1 MKLGISFVA
10 LFLVAAVD
18 AQNVC
23 NDRVQISDWESLSE
37 PIYQLISS
45 EEYVNTLLEQL
56 QAGTSTAVYSSAGFN
71 QIYGNLLTQTVPGTG
86 ATVQQVLDGLTG
98 IHAGCSVYLIGGVV
112 RDVILTSKTGA
123 PLSVKDFDIQMQCGE
138 TWNKTVFCNEVYEF
152 CETNYGQGVCSKCN
166 FSLSIGFI
174 TIGNED
180 ERGTVDTH
188 HWSEIINNEPVRSW
202 EFSVTTMV
210 YEHVYKYIID
220 LSGLGMG
227 DICQDPPFFQIPVKN
242 SLWNQWLGFQSQ
254 GELRY
259 WKLRIKTFV
268 TDEPTEKFLVS
279 KSYDLINSDEEEDR
293 VDFGD
298 FYCLELLVADGFDD
312 ITITCLADDQDRLNE
327 LTAVKQTVDAIFQ
340 HDIDEVEGGGTWD
353 RLVEDG
359 KIPGIIIEGNVK
371 NKQVQHLISLVL
383 LFCCTLATVQ

>member
-1 MKLGISFVA
+1 MKLGISFAA

-23 NDRVQISDWESLSE
+23 NDRVPVSDWESLNE

-45 EEYVNTLLEQL
+45 EEYVNTLLAQL
-56 QAGTSTAVYSSAGFN
+56 QAGTSTAVYSSAGFT

-112 RDVILTSKTGA
+112 RDVILSSKTGA

-138 TWNKTVFCNEVYEF
+138 GWTKTDFCNEVAEF
-152 CETNYGQGVCSKCN
+152 CETNYGQDVCTKCD
-166 FSLSIGFI
+166 FAMGIGYI

-180 ERGTVDTH
+180 EKGTVDTH

-202 EFSVTTMV
+202 EFSATTMV

-227 DICQDPPFFQIPVKN
+227 DICQNPPFFQIPVKN
-242 SLWNQWLGFQSQ
+242 SLWNQWSGYQPQ

-259 WKLRIKTFV
+259 WKLRLKTFV
-268 TDEPTEKFLVS
+268 TDEPTEEFLVT
-279 KSYDLINSDEEEDR
+279 KSYNLINSDDEEDMLE
-293 VDFGD
+293 FGE
-298 FYCLELLVADGFDD
+298 FYCLELLVADGFNED
-312 ITITCLADDQDRLNE
+312 TITCLADDQDRLNE
-327 LTAVKQTVDAIFQ
+327 LTAMKQTVDDLFE
-340 HDIDEVEGGGTWD
+340 HDIDKVKGQGTWD
-353 RLVEDG
+353 QLVANG
-359 KIPGIIIEGNVK
+359 KIPEVEITGTDFVK
-371 NKQVQHLISLVL
+371 WLISWVL
-383 LFCCTLATVQ
+383 QLIHYY